1 MASLLAFVALVA
13 AGCGGGGGGGGGSG
27 PTISLLLPENQTA
40 RYETHDRP
48 DFEKKVKELCSNCKI
63 LYSNAAGD
71 ATTQQNDADAA
82 LTQGAKVLV
91 LDPVDAASA
100 ASIVAKANAQNVP
113 VISYDRLITKSDIAY
128 YVSFDNTRVGRLQ
141 GQSLSAKLKSN
152 GKPGGPI
159 IMLNG
164 DPADS
169 NAAQFKQGALSAFK
183 ANGVKIAK
191 QYDTPGYTGSN
202 AQNETQ
208 QAITALGNNGF
219 AGVYGANDDIAGGAI
234 SAMKSAGINP
244 ATRPTTGQD
253 ASVSGIQRILTG
265 EQYMSVYKAVTK
277 EAQIAAEIAV
287 PLARGNKPPAGL
299 VSASQNNGKK
309 NVPSVLLTPV
319 ALTKGNIES
328 TVIKDHFWTPAQI
341 CTAAFKAACQA
352 AGIGTTSA
360 QPASVKVADS
370 KLGKIL
376 VDAQG
381 RTLYMFSKDSGTTS
395 ACTGACAQAW
405 PPLLGNGT
413 PTVGSGANASLIGT
427 TGGSQVTYNG
437 HPLYLFVKDTKPG
450 QVNGEGVTAFGG
462 SWFAVSPAGN
472 RVSPPSKAGAGSA
485 PATKAAPAPAP
496 PPAPAPAPA
505 PKASPPPSNNG
516 IPQNGGGDGDADN
529 NGGPSDGDGGV

>member
-1 MASLLAFVALVA
+1 MSMGGPVRRVVAAVSLLAFVALVA
-13 AGCGGGGGGGGGSG
+13 AGCGGGGGSGSSG
-27 PTISLLLPENQTA
+27 PTIALLLPENQTA

-48 DFEKKVKELCSNCKI
+48 DFEKKVKALCSNCNV

-71 ATTQQNDADAA
+71 ATSQQNDADAA

-100 ASIVAKANAQNVP
+100 GSIVAKANAQNVP
-113 VISYDRLITKSDIAY
+113 VISYDRLITNSDIDY

-141 GQSLSAKLKSN
+141 GESLSAKLKSN
-152 GKPGGPI
+152 GEPNGPI

-169 NAAQFKQGALSAFK
+169 NAHQFEQGANSAFK
-183 ANGVKIAK
+183 ANNVKIAK
-191 QYDTPGYTGSN
+191 QYDTPGYTGAN
-202 AQNETQ
+202 AQDETQ

-234 SAMKSAGINP
+234 SAMKAAGINP

-253 ASVSGIQRILTG
+253 ASVAGIQRILTG

-287 PLARGNKPPAGL
+287 PVAKGNKPPAGL
-299 VSASQNNGKK
+299 ITSSTNNGKK
-309 NVPSVLLTPV
+309 KVPSVLLTPV
-319 ALTKGNIES
+319 ALTKNNIES

-352 AGIGTTSA
+352 AGIGTTGA
-360 QPASVKVADS
+360 QPAAVKVANS
-370 KLGKIL
+370 SLGKIL

-381 RTLYMFSKDSGTTS
+381 RTLYMFTKDSGTTS
-395 ACTGACAQAW
+395 ACSGMCASAW
-405 PPLLGNGT
+405 PPLPATGT

-427 TGGSQVTYNG
+427 AGGQQVTYNG
-437 HPLYLFVKDTKPG
+437 HPLYRFVKDTKPG
-450 QVNGEGVTAFGG
+450 DVNGEGLTAFGG
-462 SWFAVSPAGN
+462 SWFALSPAGKQ
-472 RVSPPSKAGAGSA
+472 VSPKSGGGSA
-485 PATKAAPAPAP
+485 A
-496 PPAPAPAPA
+496 PPAPAG
-505 PKASPPPSNNG
+505 ASARPGARARPGASACSK
-516 IPQNGGGDGDADN
+516 GGTATP
-529 NGGPSDGDGGV
+529 GPGRSPERRRRW